1 MYRLTA
7 SRDDRCDHR
16 WPAPR
21 TSAIAAATA
30 SAASTIANRRRL
42 NTGPCVEADSTRVYC
57 RPGTE
62 IRQVGALA
70 QARLSSCEIA
80 AKATNRRAPAPKPAL
95 CSGDEGREGP
105 AQGFFLAWP
114 GGVFGAA
121 GAAGGAGVVVVLD
134 AGSDGAGTAGAVAF
148 ASFFA

>member
-1 MYRLTA
+1 MSSTLVMYRLTA

-16 WPAPR
+16 PPAPR

-42 NTGPCVEADSTRVYC
+42 NTCPCVEADSTRVYC
-57 RPGTE
+57 RAPTG

-80 AKATNRRAPAPKPAL
+80 AKAINRRASAPKPAL
-95 CSGDEGREGP
+95 CFGDRGREGP
-105 AQGFFLAWP
+105 AQG
-114 GGVFGAA
+114 V
-121 GAAGGAGVVVVLD
+121 
-134 AGSDGAGTAGAVAF
+134 
-148 ASFFA
+148 FFA

>member
-7 SRDDRCDHR
+7 SRDDRCDQR
-16 WPAPR
+16 LPAPR

-57 RPGTE
+57 RARTE

-80 AKATNRRAPAPKPAL
+80 AKAINRRARAPKPAP
-95 CSGDEGREGP
+95 CFGFGGRVCP
-105 AQGFFLAWP
+105 AQGVFLAWP

-121 GAAGGAGVVVVLD
+121 GAVGGVGVVVVD
-134 AGSDGAGTAGAVAF
+134 AGSAGAGSAGAGV
-148 ASFFA
+148 SFFA